1 MKSDPSS
8 SGPSVTPVLPGM
20 HVLAKPIG
28 PACNIKCD
36 YCFYLEKHALFEKGE
51 DMRMSDEV
59 LAAYVSGYIN
69 SQPTPVVEFVWHGGE
84 PTLLGLEFF
93 RKVVEFQKPFRG
105 RKEITNSLQTNGTR
119 LTDEWCEFFKRNNFF
134 IGLSLDGPREIHD
147 RYRKDHVGQSTFDAT
162 MRGLHLLQ
170 KHGVEYNIL
179 ACVSRETAYHPLE
192 VYNFFKSEN
201 IKFIQFTPIIERVP
215 DNETK
220 NRGLWLATPA
230 KLDGEE
236 MNTLVTPWTVEP
248 KKYGDFLIAIYE
260 EWVKKDVGEV
270 FVMNFE
276 WALNAWIGNPSP
288 VCIFARQC
296 GRAVAMEHNGDV
308 YACDHYVY
316 PEYRLGNVLSETL
329 GEMVNRS
336 VASGFGP
343 HKEETLPRYCR
354 ECEVLNACWG
364 GCPKH
369 RFARTPHGEPG
380 LHYMCAGYKK
390 FFTHIRKYLNAITKL
405 LENGLPASHIMNA
418 VNNRILIVEKES
430 T

>member
-1 MKSDPSS
+1 MISDQTSP
-8 SGPSVTPVLPGM
+8 GVPAPPTPAGM

-51 DMRMSDEV
+51 NMRMPDDV
-59 LAAYVSGYIN
+59 LAAYISSYVA
-69 SQPTPVVEFVWHGGE
+69 SQPTPIVEFVWHGGE
-84 PTLLGLEFF
+84 PTLLGLDFF
-93 RKVVEFQKPFRG
+93 RKVVELQKPYLG
-105 RKEITNSLQTNGTR
+105 LKQITNSLQTNGTL
-119 LTDEWCEFFKRNNFF
+119 LTDEWCAFFKQNNFF

-147 RYRKDHVGQSTFDAT
+147 LYRKDHMGRATFDDV
-162 MRGLHLLQ
+162 MRGLKLLQ
-170 KHGVEYNIL
+170 KHGVECNIL
-179 ACVSRETAYHPLE
+179 ACVGKETAYHPLE

-201 IKFIQFTPIIERVP
+201 VKFIQFTPIIERMP
-215 DNETK
+215 DDRAKEQ
-220 NRGLWLATPA
+220 GLWLATPA

-236 MNTLVTPWTVEP
+236 TNKLVTPWTVEP
-248 KKYGDFLIAIYE
+248 KKYGEFLVSIYE

-316 PEYRLGNVLSETL
+316 PEYRLGNVLRESL

-336 VASGFGP
+336 VESGFGP
-343 HKEETLPRYCR
+343 HKEKSLPNTAGSVRCCR
-354 ECEVLNACWG
+354 PAGADAPNTG
-364 GCPKH
+364 SRKP
-369 RFARTPHGEPG
+369 RTVNRDSIICVPATRSSSRISVSTC
-380 LHYMCAGYKK
+380 MS
-390 FFTHIRKYLNAITKL
+390 FTQL
-405 LENGLPASHIMNA
+405 LEHGVPASKIMSA
-418 VNNRILIVEKES
+418 VNNRILIIEQEK
-430 T
+430 

>member
-1 MKSDPSS
+1 MNAERPGNGRPPVPDPE
-8 SGPSVTPVLPGM
+8 GI

-36 YCFYLEKHALFEKGE
+36 YCFYLEKHALFDRGE

-59 LAAYVSGYIN
+59 LRAYISGYVE

-93 RKVVEFQKPFRG
+93 RTVVELQKPFRG
-105 RKEITNSLQTNGTR
+105 RKEITNSIQTNGTR
-119 LTDEWCEFFKRNNFF
+119 LTDEWCEFFKQNNFF
-134 IGLSLDGPREIHD
+134 VGLSLDGPRVVHD
-147 RYRKDHVGQSTFDAT
+147 RYRKDRMGRSTFEEAL
-162 MRGLHLLQ
+162 RGLHLLQ

-179 ACVSRETAYHPLE
+179 ACVSRETAYQPLE
-192 VYNFFKSEN
+192 VYNFFKSEKV
-201 IKFIQFTPIIERVP
+201 KFIQFIPIIERVP
-215 DNETK
+215 DGKTK
-220 NRGLWLATPA
+220 EQGLWLAPPA

-236 MNTLVTPWTVEP
+236 NTQVTPWTVEP

-260 EWVKKDVGEV
+260 EWVKKDVGEI

-288 VCIFARQC
+288 VCIFSRQC
-296 GRAVAMEHNGDV
+296 GRAVAVEHNGDV

-316 PEYRLGNVLSETL
+316 PAYRLGNVLEENL
-329 GEMVNRS
+329 GAMVNRS

-343 HKEETLPRYCR
+343 HKELTLPKYCR

-369 RFARTPHGEPG
+369 RFTRTPSGEPG

-390 FFTHIRKYLNAITKL
+390 YFTHIRKYLNAFTKL
-405 LENGLPASHIMNA
+405 LEHGVPASRIMSA
-418 VNNRILIVEKES
+418 VNNRLLIIENRE
-430 T
+430 

>member
-1 MKSDPSS
+1 MISDQTSP
-8 SGPSVTPVLPGM
+8 GVPAPPTPAGM

-51 DMRMSDEV
+51 NMRMPDDV
-59 LAAYVSGYIN
+59 LAAYISSYVA

-84 PTLLGLEFF
+84 PTLLGLDFF
-93 RKVVEFQKPFRG
+93 RKVVELQKPYLG
-105 RKEITNSLQTNGTR
+105 LKQITNSLQTNGTL
-119 LTDEWCEFFKRNNFF
+119 LTDEWCAFFKQNNFF

-147 RYRKDHVGQSTFDAT
+147 KYRKDHMGRATFDDV
-162 MRGLHLLQ
+162 MRGLKLLQ
-170 KHGVEYNIL
+170 KHGVECNIL
-179 ACVSRETAYHPLE
+179 ACVGKETAYHPLE

-201 IKFIQFTPIIERVP
+201 VKFIQFTPIIERIP
-215 DNETK
+215 DDRAKEQ
-220 NRGLWLATPA
+220 GLWLATPA

-236 MNTLVTPWTVEP
+236 TNKLVTPWTVEP
-248 KKYGDFLIAIYE
+248 KKYGEFLVAIYE

-296 GRAVAMEHNGDV
+296 GRAVAVEHNGDV

-316 PEYRLGNVLSETL
+316 PEYKLGNVRDESL
-329 GEMVNRS
+329 GAMVNRS

-343 HKEETLPRYCR
+343 HKEKSLPKYCR
-354 ECEVLNACWG
+354 ECEVLQACWG

-369 RFARTPHGEPG
+369 RFTKTPDGEPG

-390 FFTHIRKYLNAITKL
+390 FFTHIRKYLHVFTQL
-405 LENGLPASHIMNA
+405 LEHGVPASKIMSA
-418 VNNRILIVEKES
+418 VNNRILIIEQEK
-430 T
+430 

>member
-1 MKSDPSS
+1 
-8 SGPSVTPVLPGM
+8 M

-36 YCFYLEKHALFEKGE
+36 YCFYLEKHALFSKGE
-51 DMRMSDEV
+51 DMRMPDDV
-59 LAAYVSGYIN
+59 LAAYIAQYVQ

-84 PTLLGLEFF
+84 PTLLGLDFF
-93 RKVVEFQKPFRG
+93 RRVVDLQKPFRG
-105 RKEITNSLQTNGTR
+105 RKEIRNSLQTNGMR

-134 IGLSLDGPREIHD
+134 VGLSLDGPRDIHD
-147 RYRKDHVGQSTFDAT
+147 RYRKDHAGRPTFDDV
-162 MRGLHLLQ
+162 MRGLRLLQ
-170 KHGVEYNIL
+170 KHGVEYNVL
-179 ACVSRETAYHPLE
+179 ACVARDTAYRPLE
-192 VYNFFKSEN
+192 VYTFFRNEG
-201 IKFIQFTPIIERVP
+201 IKFIQFTPIIERLP
-215 DNETK
+215 DQETAG
-220 NRGLWLATPA
+220 RGLWLAGPA
-230 KLDGEE
+230 RLDGEE
-236 MNTLVTPWTVEP
+236 ANTLVTPWTVEP
-248 KKYGDFLIAIYE
+248 KKYGEFLIAIYE
-260 EWVKKDVGEV
+260 EWVKKDVGDV

-316 PEYRLGNVLSETL
+316 PEYRLGNILKDNL
-329 GEMVNRS
+329 GEMVDRS

-369 RFARTPHGEPG
+369 RFTRSPYGEPG
-380 LHYMCAGYKK
+380 LHYLCAGYKK
-390 FFTHIRKYLNAITKL
+390 FFLHIRKYLNAMAVL
-405 LENGLPASHIMNA
+405 LENRLPPSHIMQA
-418 VNNRILIVEKES
+418 VHNRIAIVRHE
-430 T
+430 